1 MYKYQRF
8 RTRTSKTHQDE
19 VVMIAFANE
28 KLPNI
33 KNNTRQSPRGTVRG
47 ESRFSASGTAK
58 EIHEAFRGT
67 GTDEALIIDILS
79 SLSNDQRLDLADEY
93 MRRYDKVNKVAAAD
107 FASSTLAS

>member
-1 MYKYQRF
+1 MMPF
-8 RTRTSKTHQDE
+8 G
-19 VVMIAFANE
+19 NW

-33 KNNTRQSPRGTVRG
+33 ENKTQQSPRGTVRG

-93 MRRYDKVNKVAAAD
+93 MRRYDKVSKLRQLIYGSTTCIFKVR
-107 FASSTLAS
+107 FFYYFRTL